1 MSDKG
6 GFVFDEL
13 NIVIPTFILGQRKLY
28 LPFHLQRSGV
38 LPLHLRRLPNPL
50 VRHHGGPQQH
60 CGDQQVGRLLH
71 LPVPCVTTDDD

>member
-13 NIVIPTFILGQRKLY
+13 KIVIPTFILGQRNLH

-38 LPLHLRRLPNPL
+38 LPLHLRRLADPL
-50 VRHHGGPQQH
+50 VRHYGGPQQH
-60 CGDQQVGRLLH
+60 GGDQQVGRLLH
-71 LPVPCVTTDDD
+71 LPVLQLP